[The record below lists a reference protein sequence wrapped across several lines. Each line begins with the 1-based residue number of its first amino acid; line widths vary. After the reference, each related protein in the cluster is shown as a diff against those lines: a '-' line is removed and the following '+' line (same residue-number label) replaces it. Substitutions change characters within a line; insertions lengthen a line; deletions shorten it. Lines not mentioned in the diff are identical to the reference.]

1 MEPGLRVHRP
11 LLRDAVTID
20 PHTIMQAPDGSVR
33 VRLLTP
39 PHEVNVKKFVTT
51 DTTSS
56 WLVPVLLLMLGGVA
70 IASSVMRFSSITQVL
85 TSGAMPEDPEH
96 ITSYVE
102 HPCISALH
110 LLPGIAF
117 MLLGPVQLTPA
128 IRRRW
133 PAVHRVSGR
142 VFVLSGLLTGISAI
156 AMALTF
162 PVLVSHITTAANV
175 ISGTAMIVALVI
187 AFRAIL
193 HRDIERHRTWMIR
206 AYAIGLVVATLGVF
220 PPTR

>member
-1 MEPGLRVHRP
+1 M
-11 LLRDAVTID
+11 TID
-20 PHTIMQAPDGSVR
+20 PRTIMHAPDGSI
-33 VRLLTP
+33 RLRRLAP
-39 PHEVNVKKFVTT
+39 EHEVNAEKFVPNETT
-51 DTTSS
+51 AN

-70 IASSVMRFSSITQVL
+70 IASGVMRFSSITQVL
-85 TSGAMPEDPEH
+85 SSGVVPEDPEH

-102 HPCISALH
+102 HPFISALH

-133 PAVHRVSGR
+133 PAVHRWSGR
-142 VFVLSGLLTGISAI
+142 VFVLSGLLTAISAI
-156 AMALTF
+156 AMALIF
-162 PVLVSHITTAANV
+162 PVLVSHMTTAVNV
-175 ISGTAMIVALVI
+175 TSGTAMIVALVI

-193 HRDIERHRTWMIR
+193 HRDIERHRIWMIR